1 MKKRIYI
8 VEDISIIRLLLEE
21 CMLENGFE
29 VCGSGPEAEKAFIE
43 IGKLKPD
50 LVLLDIKLVGKKN
63 GIWLGK
69 KLHQEFQIPFIYI
82 TANQDERMSEEILET
97 NPVGFIVKPINTVQL
112 ILTVKIALN
121 LNASAQKKQ
130 VIIQDGLKAINLT
143 IEDIYYIQSEGNYLT
158 IYLETTHFLIRST
171 LDAFLAKLAQD
182 SFVRI
187 HQRYAINTKKE
198 FMLAG
203 DAVYIKNSVLKI
215 SEKYK
220 GEIKLKLNL

>member
-1 MKKRIYI
+1 MKKRVYI
-8 VEDISIIRLLLEE
+8 VEDISIIRLMLEE
-21 CMLENGFE
+21 CMIENGFD
-29 VCGSGPEAEKAFIE
+29 VCGSSPEAENALIE

-63 GIWLGK
+63 GVWLGN
-69 KLHQEFQIPFIYI
+69 KLNQEQHIPFIYI
-82 TANQDERMSEEILET
+82 TANQDERMSIEILET
-97 NPVGFIVKPINTVQL
+97 NPVGFIVKPINTIQL

-121 LNASAQKKQ
+121 LNTLSQRKQ

-143 IEDIYYIQSEGNYLT
+143 IEDIFYIQSEGNYLN

-171 LDAFLAKLAQD
+171 LDAFLSKLNQE

-187 HQRYAINTKKE
+187 HQRYAINIHKE
-198 FMLAG
+198 FKLSG
-203 DAVYIKNSVLKI
+203 ENIYIKDSILKI

-220 GEIKLKLNL
+220 SEIKLKLK